1 MKIEN
6 IKVEKIKTNN
16 ARPLDKAHLKSMVD
30 SWNDDFNRP
39 LLALKYKD
47 EYIIYDG
54 HHRFEAQK
62 ELGRKSVFI
71 QVAETTAE
79 SKEDIIKEAF
89 YRYSM
94 IQSERTKSQTSD
106 DLGLSY
112 MLAEERNKNNI
123 PILIAKI
130 LKRSGLF
137 VSNKTAKSK
146 GGVSIGNIGSVDKA
160 NKIEVWEKNEDR
172 ISYNTV
178 NQLVKMCLQR
188 TDSEEKTIEFVGNLL
203 SDYRDS
209 FKIELNTKEYKLAI
223 LKVLLDYIINNPYK
237 KKYTNIEKA
246 IKKYCEINKCGR
258 SFGCKLKW
266 ISKQGGQPSEK
277 SLQSCFS
284 SNPTSMDDIK
294 QDWYISQLKK
304 VA

>member
-1 MKIEN
+1 MNIEN

-71 QVAETTAE
+71 QVAETSAK
-79 SKEDIIKEAF
+79 SKKDIVKEAF

-123 PILIAKI
+123 PILITKI
-130 LKRSGLF
+130 LKKSGLF

-146 GGVSIGNIGSVDKA
+146 GGVSIGAPGSVDRA

-188 TDSEEKTIEFVGNLL
+188 TDNEKKTIEFVGNLL

-209 FKIELNTKEYKLAI
+209 FKIELNTKEYKLAV
-223 LKVLLDYIINNPYK
+223 LKVLLDYSIDNPTTDYE
-237 KKYTNIEKA
+237 ICIKA

-277 SLQSCFS
+277 SLQSCFG
-284 SNPTSMDDIK
+284 SNPISMDKIK

>member
-71 QVAETTAE
+71 QVAETSAK
-79 SKEDIIKEAF
+79 SKKGIVKEAF

-123 PILIAKI
+123 PILIVKI
-130 LKRSGLF
+130 LKKSGLF

-146 GGVSIGNIGSVDKA
+146 GGVSIGNIGSVYRADKI
-160 NKIEVWEKNEDR
+160 KVWEKNEDR

-203 SDYRDS
+203 SDYRDY
-209 FKIELNTKEYKLAI
+209 FKIELNTKEYKLAV
-223 LKVLLDYIINNPYK
+223 LKVLLDWYIDNPIISSAICK
-237 KKYTNIEKA
+237 KA
-246 IKKYCEINKCGR
+246 IEKYCEINECGR

>member
-1 MKIEN
+1 MEIKNIE
-6 IKVEKIKTNN
+6 IEKITTNN

-30 SWNDDFNRP
+30 NWNDDFNRP

-71 QVAETTAE
+71 QVAESSAK
-79 SKEDIIKEAF
+79 SKKDIVKEAF

-112 MLAEERNKNNI
+112 MLAEERNKNSI
-123 PILIAKI
+123 PILIANI
-130 LKRSGLF
+130 LKKSGLF
-137 VSNKTAKSK
+137 VSNRKTKSE
-146 GGVSIGNIGSVDKA
+146 GGVSIGNKGSVDKA
-160 NKIEVWEKNEDR
+160 NKIKVWEKNEDR

-188 TDSEEKTIEFVGNLL
+188 TDSEEKTIELVGNLL
-203 SDYRDS
+203 ANYRDY
-209 FKIELNTKEYKLAI
+209 FKIELNTKEYKLAV
-223 LKVLLDYIINNPYK
+223 LKVLLDYIIDNPKTDYE
-237 KKYTNIEKA
+237 ICRKA
-246 IKKYCEINKCGR
+246 IKNYCEINECGR

-277 SLQSCFS
+277 SLQSCFG
-284 SNPTSMDDIK
+284 SNPISMDSIK
-294 QDWYISQLKK
+294 QAWYVSQLRKP
-304 VA
+304 V